1 MYGIV
6 YANPVHVSGVGPQQY
21 GDTLPSGTMRG
32 MRQLFFELHQFQ
44 VVSLGTMFEWHLDGG
59 V

>member
-6 YANPVHVSGVGPQQY
+6 YENPVHVSGVGYQQY
-21 GDTLPSGTMRG
+21 GDILPSGTIRG
-32 MRQLFFELHQFQ
+32 ARQLFFELHHFQ
-44 VVSLGTMFEWHLDGG
+44 VVSQGTMFEWHLEGG